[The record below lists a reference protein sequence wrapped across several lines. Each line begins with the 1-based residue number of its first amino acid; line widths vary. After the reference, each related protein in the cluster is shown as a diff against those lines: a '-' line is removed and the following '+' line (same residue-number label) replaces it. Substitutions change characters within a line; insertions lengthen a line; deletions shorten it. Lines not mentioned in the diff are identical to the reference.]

1 MVQAVGS
8 MLDWALPGTTEAEI
22 GKGEWTA
29 VEDVLE
35 RVPDELAR
43 NVMRQ
48 GILMGQALL
57 LRDQTAR
64 RFDERTAEWLCYVV
78 DLSRR
83 DSIGRVAA
91 ALFECVT
98 EAEFLERVQ
107 AETGTPAQTGDA
119 EDVESQRSFGET
131 SRKKITGRM
140 LWRFPPGQVERKAE
154 TMAEVADH
162 FQLGLDELFEQGVEH
177 GFRKGQ
183 AQVLHRLAGQKF
195 GGATARRLSRLLDGK
210 PRPVD
215 IDNVTDSLFAC
226 AESDEFIERVR
237 KGLRAG
243 FALAGEAIRRP
254 AAAIKEEKAD
264 Q

>member
-1 MVQAVGS
+1 M
-8 MLDWALPGTTEAEI
+8 
-22 GKGEWTA
+22 
-29 VEDVLE
+29 EDVLE
-35 RVPDELAR
+35 RISDESAR
-43 NVMRQ
+43 NVMRH
-48 GILMGQALL
+48 GILTGQALL

-64 RFDERTAEWLCYVV
+64 RFDKRTAEWLCYVV

-91 ALFECVT
+91 ALFESGT

-107 AETGTPAQTGDA
+107 TENGTPPQTGDA
-119 EDVESQRSFGET
+119 EDVESRRSFGET

-140 LWRFPPGQVERKAE
+140 LWRFPPRQVERKAE

-183 AQVLHRLAGQKF
+183 VRVLHRIAGQKF
-195 GGATARRLSRLLDGK
+195 GEATARRLSTLLDGQ
-210 PRPVD
+210 PCPVD
-215 IDNVTDSLFAC
+215 IDNVADCLFAC

-243 FALAGEAIRRP
+243 FALPGEATRRP
-254 AAAIKEEKAD
+254 AAAIKKERAD

>member
-1 MVQAVGS
+1 M
-8 MLDWALPGTTEAEI
+8 
-22 GKGEWTA
+22 
-29 VEDVLE
+29 EDVLE
-35 RVPDELAR
+35 RISDESAR

-48 GILMGQALL
+48 GILTGQALL

-64 RFDERTAEWLCYVV
+64 RFDKRTAEWLCYVV

-91 ALFECVT
+91 ALFESGT

-107 AETGTPAQTGDA
+107 TENGTPPQTGDA
-119 EDVESQRSFGET
+119 EDVESRRSFGET

-140 LWRFPPGQVERKAE
+140 LWRFPPRQVERKAE

-183 AQVLHRLAGQKF
+183 VRVLHRIAGQKF
-195 GGATARRLSRLLDGK
+195 GEATARRLSTLLDGQ
-210 PRPVD
+210 PCPVD
-215 IDNVTDSLFAC
+215 IDNVADCLFAC

-243 FALAGEAIRRP
+243 FALPGEATRRP
-254 AAAIKEEKAD
+254 AAAIKKERAD

>member
-1 MVQAVGS
+1 M
-8 MLDWALPGTTEAEI
+8 
-22 GKGEWTA
+22 
-29 VEDVLE
+29 EDVLE
-35 RVPDELAR
+35 RVSDESAR

-64 RFDERTAEWLCYVV
+64 RFDKRTAEWLFCIV

-83 DSIGRVAA
+83 DSLGSVAA
-91 ALFECVT
+91 ALFECGT

-107 AETGTPAQTGDA
+107 TESGTPPHTGDA
-119 EDVESQRSFGET
+119 EEVESHRFLRGPSQ
-131 SRKKITGRM
+131 KKITGRM
-140 LWRFPPGQVERKAE
+140 LWRFPPRQVERKAE
-154 TMAEVADH
+154 TMAEVVDH

-177 GFRKGQ
+177 GFRTGQ
-183 AQVLHRLAGQKF
+183 LQVLHRLAGQKF
-195 GGATARRLSRLLDGK
+195 GEATARQLSRLLDRQ

-226 AESDEFIERVR
+226 AVGDEFIERVR
-237 KGLRAG
+237 KGLRVG
-243 FALAGEAIRRP
+243 FALTGEAIRRP
-254 AAAIKEEKAD
+254 AAAIKKEEAD

>member
-1 MVQAVGS
+1 M
-8 MLDWALPGTTEAEI
+8 TE
-22 GKGEWTA
+22 

-35 RVPDELAR
+35 RIPDESAR

-57 LRDQTAR
+57 LRDQTTR
-64 RFDERTAEWLCYVV
+64 RFDKRTAEWLCYVV

-91 ALFECVT
+91 ALFECGT

-107 AETGTPAQTGDA
+107 TENGPPPQSGDA
-119 EDVESQRSFGET
+119 EDAESHRRFGET

-140 LWRFPPGQVERKAE
+140 LWRFPPRQVERKAE

-183 AQVLHRLAGQKF
+183 VQVLHRLAGQKF
-195 GGATARRLSRLLDGK
+195 GQATARRLSRLLDGQ
-210 PRPVD
+210 PCPVD
-215 IDNVTDSLFAC
+215 IDNVADSLFAC
-226 AESDEFIERVR
+226 AESDEFIERVW

-243 FALAGEAIRRP
+243 FALTGEAIHRP
-254 AAAIKEEKAD
+254 AAVIKEQEGD
-264 Q
+264 R